1 MTESFDDSLIK
12 DDISLEFSLAFQFG
26 AFLILLMI
34 AIILC
39 NHVTHKLHW
48 HFLPEAA
55 ATIGV
60 GIMASIICLLMKSNS
75 IAVSLMDFDPNFF
88 FVGMLPPII
97 FNSGYT
103 MKRRYFFENITPI
116 LVFSIFGTLIM
127 SVVTGLGIYI
137 IGRFGWVMRLSMAE
151 SLTFGSLISATDAVS
166 ILAVFQEL
174 HVDPTLFYLVFGES
188 SLNDAVAI
196 CLFETFSRFIG
207 HSYEFKPLVFAIFEF
222 GLVLTGSTII
232 GVVFGM
238 IPAALFKYSNLRSNL
253 LHEVGVYVMFA
264 YLPFLVSQVLGM
276 SGVVSIIFAGISM
289 KHYASPN
296 LSPEARDVC
305 SGVFNTLSH
314 MAETSV
320 FLNLGLSAFGLTE
333 HYRFWL
339 VFWMATFCLLS
350 RACAIYPL
358 TFVLNKRKNAT
369 PITMNQQHMIW
380 YSGMRGAV
388 AFALSKSFPGEKRNE
403 IVATAMIVV
412 LLSIFVMG
420 GGTVSMLDHMG
431 IPRLTA
437 AEEAALD
444 KTVKPHRHMRV
455 LQFDNKFIIPLL
467 TNLCQ
472 YGDSISSP
480 RKGGFGPGSS
490 ASNVDTSEEHDSAE
504 AEDDEVVEVMRR
516 EVNVH

>member
-1 MTESFDDSLIK
+1 MTDHFEDSLIE
-12 DDISLEFSLAFQFG
+12 DEISLEYSLAFQFG

-116 LVFSIFGTLIM
+116 LTFSILGTLIM
-127 SVVTGLGIYI
+127 SVVTGVGIYI
-137 IGRFGWVMRLSMAE
+137 VGRFGWVMKLSMAE
-151 SLTFGSLISATDAVS
+151 ALTFGSLISATDAVS

-196 CLFETFSRFIG
+196 CLYETFSRFIG
-207 HSYEFKPLVFAIFEF
+207 HSYEFKPLLFAIFEF
-222 GLVLTGSTII
+222 ALVLTGSTMI
-232 GVVFGM
+232 GVIFGM
-238 IPAALFKYSNLRSNL
+238 IPAMLFKYGNLRSNL

-314 MAETSV
+314 LAETSV

-333 HYRFWL
+333 YYRFWL
-339 VFWMATFCLLS
+339 VFWMAFFCLLS
-350 RACAIYPL
+350 RGFAVYPL
-358 TFVLNKRKNAT
+358 TFVLNKRKNSPT
-369 PITMNQQHMIW
+369 ITMNQQHMIW

-388 AFALSKSFPGEKRNE
+388 AFALSKSFPGEKRQKV
-403 IVATAMIVV
+403 VATTMIVV
-412 LLSIFVMG
+412 LLSIFFMG
-420 GGTVSMLDHMG
+420 GGTVAMLNRMG

-437 AEEAALD
+437 EEEAALD
-444 KTVKPHRHMRV
+444 KTVKPHRHMRA
-455 LQFDNKFIIPLL
+455 LQFDNKYLIPLL
-467 TNLCQ
+467 TDLCQ
-472 YGDSISSP
+472 YGDNSSP
-480 RKGGFGPGSS
+480 RKGGFGPEGNS
-490 ASNVDTSEEHDSAE
+490 SNVDTSTEEQDE

>member
-1 MTESFDDSLIK
+1 MTASYEEQVIDDQ
-12 DDISLEFSLAFQFG
+12 ISEEYSLAFQF
-26 AFLILLMI
+26 ATFLLLLMI

-60 GIMASIICLLMKSNS
+60 GLLASIFCMLMKSS
-75 IAVSLMDFDPNFF
+75 IIAVKLMDFDPNFF

-116 LVFSIFGTLIM
+116 LVFSILGTLIM
-127 SVVTGLGIYI
+127 SVITGIGIYT

-207 HSYEFKPLVFAIFEF
+207 HSYEFKPMLFAIFEF
-222 GLVLTGSTII
+222 GLVLTGSTMI

-238 IPAALFKYSNLRSNL
+238 IPALLFKYGNLRSNL

-264 YLPFLVSQVLGM
+264 YLPFVVSQVLGM
-276 SGVVSIIFAGISM
+276 SGVVSVIFAGVSM
-289 KHYASPN
+289 KHYASAN
-296 LSPEARDVC
+296 LTPEAREV
-305 SGVFNTLSH
+305 
-314 MAETSV
+314 
-320 FLNLGLSAFGLTE
+320 
-333 HYRFWL
+333 FWL
-339 VFWMATFCLLS
+339 IFWMAFFCLLS
-350 RACAIYPL
+350 RGFAIYPL
-358 TFVLNKRKNAT
+358 SYILNLRKNAAK
-369 PITMNQQHMIW
+369 ITLNQQHVIW
-380 YSGMRGAV
+380 YGGMRGAV
-388 AFALSKSFPGEKRNE
+388 AFALSKSFPGEKRHE
-403 IVATAMIVV
+403 IVATTLIVV
-412 LLSIFVMG
+412 LLSILVMG
-420 GGTVSMLDHMG
+420 GGTVAVLDKCG

-437 AEEAALD
+437 EEEAALD
-444 KTVKPHRHMRV
+444 KTVKPHRHMRA
-455 LQFDNKFIIPLL
+455 LQFDNKYLIPLL

-472 YGDSISSP
+472 YGDNTSP
-480 RKGGFGPGSS
+480 RKGGFGPEGSS
-490 ASNVDTSEEHDSAE
+490 SNVDTADEHAE
-504 AEDDEVVEVMRR
+504 AEDDEVVDVIRR

>member
-1 MTESFDDSLIK
+1 MTSSYDEHIIEEINEEYSV
-12 DDISLEFSLAFQFG
+12 AFQF
-26 AFLILLMI
+26 ATFLLLLMI

-60 GIMASIICLLMKSNS
+60 GILASIFCMLMNS
-75 IAVSLMDFDPNFF
+75 STIAVQLMDFDPNFF

-116 LVFSIFGTLIM
+116 LVYSILGTLIM
-127 SVVTGLGIYI
+127 SVVTGISIYTV
-137 IGRFGWVMRLSMAE
+137 GRFGWVLRLSMAE
-151 SLTFGSLISATDAVS
+151 ALTFGSLISATDAVS

-207 HSYEFKPLVFAIFEF
+207 HSYEFKPMLFAIFEF
-222 GLVLTGSTII
+222 GLVLTGSTMI
-232 GVVFGM
+232 GVIFGM
-238 IPAALFKYSNLRSNL
+238 IPALLFKYGNLRSNL
-253 LHEVGVYVMFA
+253 LHEVGVFVMFA
-264 YLPFLVSQVLGM
+264 YIPFVVSEVLGM
-276 SGVVSIIFAGISM
+276 SGVVSVIFAGVSM

-296 LSPEARDVC
+296 LTPEARDVC

-333 HYRFWL
+333 YYRFWL
-339 VFWMATFCLLS
+339 IVWMATFCLFSRGCAVYSLS
-350 RACAIYPL
+350 Y
-358 TFVLNKRKNAT
+358 VLNLRKNASK
-369 PITMNQQHMIW
+369 ITLNQQHVIW
-380 YSGMRGAV
+380 YGGMRGAV
-388 AFALSKSFPGEKRNE
+388 AFALSKSFPGEKRPE
-403 IVATAMIVV
+403 IVATTLIVV
-412 LLSIFVMG
+412 LLSIIIMG
-420 GGTVSMLDHMG
+420 GGTVAVLDKCG

-437 AEEAALD
+437 EEEAALD
-444 KTVKPHRHMRV
+444 KTVKPHRHMRA
-455 LQFDNKFIIPLL
+455 LQFDNKYLIPLL

-472 YGDSISSP
+472 YGDNSSP
-480 RKGGFGPGSS
+480 RKGGFGHGNL
-490 ASNVDTSEEHDSAE
+490 SNVNTADEHDSAG
-504 AEDDEVVEVMRR
+504 AEDDEVVDVIRR

>member
-1 MTESFDDSLIK
+1 MTDHFEDSLIE
-12 DDISLEFSLAFQFG
+12 DEISLEYSLAFQFG

-116 LVFSIFGTLIM
+116 LTFSILGTLIM
-127 SVVTGLGIYI
+127 SVVTGVGIYI
-137 IGRFGWVMRLSMAE
+137 VGRFGWVMKLSMAE
-151 SLTFGSLISATDAVS
+151 ALTFGSLISATDAVS

-196 CLFETFSRFIG
+196 CLYETFSRFIG
-207 HSYEFKPLVFAIFEF
+207 HSYEFKPLLFAIFEF
-222 GLVLTGSTII
+222 ALVLTGSTMI
-232 GVVFGM
+232 GVIFGM
-238 IPAALFKYSNLRSNL
+238 IPAMLFKYGNLRSNL

-296 LSPEARDVC
+296 LSPEARDVYVTVITVTMLNVLTQRIAAGARGC
-305 SGVFNTLSH
+305 STRSL
-314 MAETSV
+314 
-320 FLNLGLSAFGLTE
+320 
-333 HYRFWL
+333 
-339 VFWMATFCLLS
+339 
-350 RACAIYPL
+350 I
-358 TFVLNKRKNAT
+358 
-369 PITMNQQHMIW
+369 
-380 YSGMRGAV
+380 
-388 AFALSKSFPGEKRNE
+388 
-403 IVATAMIVV
+403 
-412 LLSIFVMG
+412 
-420 GGTVSMLDHMG
+420 
-431 IPRLTA
+431 
-437 AEEAALD
+437 
-444 KTVKPHRHMRV
+444 
-455 LQFDNKFIIPLL
+455 
-467 TNLCQ
+467 
-472 YGDSISSP
+472 
-480 RKGGFGPGSS
+480 
-490 ASNVDTSEEHDSAE
+490 
-504 AEDDEVVEVMRR
+504 
-516 EVNVH
+516 